1 MTKIG
6 ALGTRE
12 FDEEKSKQFG
22 KKIADYAAY
31 FEKLR
36 NGQNPVSP
44 PGVQI
49 TASMNG
55 KVLKRWLT

>member
-1 MTKIG
+1 MAKIG

-12 FDEEKSKQFG
+12 FDEEKSKLFS

-36 NGQNPVSP
+36 SGQNPVPP

-49 TASMNG
+49 TVSMNG